1 MFLNPG
7 PFVYGAL
14 IIGAVLDAE
23 SQKLETFGETIAGVV
38 ITMVLLWLAHA
49 YAQIT
54 GHRLE
59 KGEHLSFGLVA
70 NKMAHE
76 LPILTGA
83 ALPLLAVVISWAAGA
98 TLDNALS
105 AGVWTAA
112 ATLVAAN
119 VVAGV
124 RANLS
129 GADLVFQTS
138 IGAFLGLGILV
149 LKLIYH

>member
-1 MFLNPG
+1 MFRTPG

-14 IIGAVLDAE
+14 IVGAVLDAE
-23 SQKLETFGETIAGVV
+23 SQKQETFKETIAGIV
-38 ITMVLLWLAHA
+38 ITIVLLWLAHT
-49 YAQIT
+49 YAQIM

-59 KGEHLSFGLVA
+59 KGEHLSIRLVA
-70 NKMAHE
+70 ENMAE
-76 LPILTGA
+76 EFAILTGA
-83 ALPLLAVVISWAAGA
+83 GLPLLVVLIWWAGGA
-98 TLDNALS
+98 HLDSALS

-112 ATLVAAN
+112 ITIIAAN
-119 VVAGV
+119 VLAGF
-124 RANLS
+124 RAKLS